1 VGREPRERADVRKGA
16 AAAAFAKRGTYRP
29 MQYLNAL
36 IGITFI
42 VISLIHAPLP
52 DPFSWVPYSIAAVLA
67 FVSLKSEISLPIS
80 RVLAIGT
87 TVLMFIFFAGF
98 FVVVPSLEADWYLH
112 QDGWEAVT
120 RILGAFAM
128 IPILSDYSCRL
139 KAECR
144 EARLRGRG
152 RHAFFSVPDHIRPR

>member
-1 VGREPRERADVRKGA
+1 
-16 AAAAFAKRGTYRP
+16 
-29 MQYLNAL
+29 MQYLNGL
-36 IGITFI
+36 IGITFV

-52 DPFSWVPYSIAAVLA
+52 DPFSWVPYAIASVLA
-67 FVSLKSEISLPIS
+67 FISLKTDISLPIS

-98 FVVVPSLEADWYLH
+98 FVVVPSLDADWYLH

-144 EARLRGRG
+144 EARMRRG

>member
-1 VGREPRERADVRKGA
+1 
-16 AAAAFAKRGTYRP
+16 

-36 IGITFI
+36 IGITF
-42 VISLIHAPLP
+42 VLISVIHAPLP
-52 DPFSWVPYSIAAVLA
+52 DHFSWVPYAIAAVLA
-67 FVSLKSEISLPIS
+67 FISLKPEISLPIS

-98 FVVVPSLEADWYLH
+98 FVMVPRLEAGWYLH
-112 QDGWEAVT
+112 QTGWEAIT

-144 EARLRGRG
+144 EARMRRG